1 MKRFQ
6 DDSRLILG
14 KGTKAL
20 LSCGDVLRFSDGSA
34 YEVTGVYCGSDR
46 FGNVRSVSIT
56 VRCQS
61 DGRYIYY
68 TPSSGFYGA
77 EIIKG
82 ESIK

>member
-1 MKRFQ
+1 MIGFQ

-14 KGTKAL
+14 KDTKAL
-20 LSCGDVLRFSDGSA
+20 LSQGDVLRFSDGSA
-34 YEVTGVYCGSDR
+34 YEITGVYCGSDR
-46 FGNVRSVSIT
+46 FGNARSVSIT